1 MSSVGCVD
9 LPATAFL
16 STIAVFITCMRLI
29 HLTQHNVSI
38 GQSQREGV
46 FATKLNAQL
55 TPQSYPEQCE
65 VRENPPASPNK
76 NRIQL
81 FCRARH
87 RHALQNRISPR
98 L

>member
-9 LPATAFL
+9 LPATAL
-16 STIAVFITCMRLI
+16 LWTIAVFISCMCLL
-29 HLTQHNVSI
+29 HLAQRNVSI
-38 GQSQREGV
+38 GQSQRERV
-46 FATKLNAQL
+46 FTTKLNAQL
-55 TPQSYPEQCE
+55 TPQSYPGQCE
-65 VRENPPASPNK
+65 ARENPPASRDRNP
-76 NRIQL
+76 IQL

>member
-16 STIAVFITCMRLI
+16 SGIAVFITCMRLI
-29 HLTQHNVSI
+29 HLAQHNVSI

-46 FATKLNAQL
+46 FTTKSKAQL

-65 VRENPPASPNK
+65 ARENPPVSPNR
-76 NRIQL
+76 NRSQL
-81 FCRARH
+81 FCRARR
-87 RHALQNRISPR
+87 RHALQNPISPR